1 MLNPENEELEERSEE
16 QKEPKIPTRGIFV
29 FRIDPNK
36 RGVAFNIFIAGILAL
51 VLFSVVINSNAQ
63 LNEVYSDISTAN
75 SQLNVLRSENVRMQT
90 ELESK
95 ASISNIKEYAENRLG
110 MQKLHQSQIQY
121 VDIQTEDAVTIEAE
135 DQNIFVKIKH
145 KFEDVVAYLR
155 G

>member
-16 QKEPKIPTRGIFV
+16 QKEPKIPTRGIVV

-36 RGVAFNIFIAGILAL
+36 RGVAFKIFIAGILAL

>member
-36 RGVAFNIFIAGILAL
+36 RGVAFKIFIAGILAL

-75 SQLNVLRSENVRMQT
+75 SQLNVLRSEKVRMQT

>member
-29 FRIDPNK
+29 FRIDHNK
-36 RGVAFNIFIAGILAL
+36 RGVAFKIFIAGILAL

>member
-16 QKEPKIPTRGIFV
+16 QKEPKILTRGIFV

-36 RGVAFNIFIAGILAL
+36 RGVAFKIFIAGILAL

-90 ELESK
+90 EL
-95 ASISNIKEYAENRLG
+95 AENRLG

>member
-29 FRIDPNK
+29 FRIDSNK
-36 RGVAFNIFIAGILAL
+36 RGVAFKIFIAGILAL